1 MKTTILT
8 LALLTLFIVLLNYV
22 SRRFLVKI
30 IEEKENEIEENE
42 SVFIPLT
49 PSPFDNI
56 EEQKSNVDEKVVL
69 SITDNSSSSNP
80 QKIKD
85 YNDKQNLNTKYNK
98 NTYRSTNG
106 RFKSIKKY
114 QYE

>member
-1 MKTTILT
+1 MKTTFLT
-8 LALLTLFIVLLNYV
+8 LGLLALFIVLLNYV
-22 SRRFLVKI
+22 SRRFLVNV
-30 IEEKENEIEENE
+30 IEEKEKEIEEQGNL
-42 SVFIPLT
+42 FIPIT
-49 PSPFDNI
+49 PSYETI
-56 EEQKSNVDEKVVL
+56 EEQKSNVDEKVIL
-69 SITDNSSSSNP
+69 SVTDNASSSNP

-85 YNDKQNLNTKYNK
+85 YNDKQNLNAKYNK